1 MPLLPLSILAYS
13 PVVNSYFSILLENLV
28 VMFLEEIVNRIRVLC
43 RSKNTSITKI
53 EEELRFANG
62 TIGKWKNGKRMPPL
76 EKVILIA
83 DRLDTTPEYILRGE
97 QQEKP
102 APNGGEPKRNVIKV
116 AGRDGSFVEKH
127 LTDEQLK
134 AWAEIVKQ
142 LPDADDL

>member
-1 MPLLPLSILAYS
+1 M
-13 PVVNSYFSILLENLV
+13 
-28 VMFLEEIVNRIRVLC
+28 EEIVNRIRVLC

-97 QQEKP
+97 QKEKP
-102 APNGGEPKRNVIKV
+102 ASEEAGFNPTLEDWLNAIDRMSREEMRAVMSRVMERYAGEDK
-116 AGRDGSFVEKH
+116 
-127 LTDEQLK
+127 
-134 AWAEIVKQ
+134 
-142 LPDADDL
+142 